1 MSFPPFPSRPAWAAA
16 LALTVIAASHRSAVA
31 APSVISF
38 DKVAHFCVYG
48 LLATLVQR
56 ALPGRRAPLVAVLV
70 VSLFGVTDEVH
81 QAFVPGRS
89 SEVADWVAD
98 TLGAILATSLY
109 AGWGWYRTLLER
121 PLVVPGRRRLLTPP
135 A

>member
-16 LALTVIAASHRSAVA
+16 LALTVIAASHRSTVA
-31 APSVISF
+31 APSVINF
-38 DKVAHFCVYG
+38 DKVAHFCIYG

-89 SEVADWVAD
+89 SEVV
-98 TLGAILATSLY
+98 
-109 AGWGWYRTLLER
+109 
-121 PLVVPGRRRLLTPP
+121 
-135 A
+135 